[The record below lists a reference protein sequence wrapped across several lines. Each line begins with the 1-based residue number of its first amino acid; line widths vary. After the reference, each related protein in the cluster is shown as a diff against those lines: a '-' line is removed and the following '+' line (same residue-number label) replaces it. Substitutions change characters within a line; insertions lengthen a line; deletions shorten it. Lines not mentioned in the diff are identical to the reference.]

1 MEPMLDLIMSVI
13 LAAAFLYVVL
23 LMTSPRGSWN
33 CPICRFLSRLA
44 GGSKAPLPGRSE
56 Q

>member
-1 MEPMLDLIMSVI
+1 MLDLIVSVI

-23 LMTSPRGSWN
+23 LMTSPPGSWN
-33 CPICRFLSRLA
+33 CPISRFLSRLA
-44 GGSKAPLPGRSE
+44 GGPKAPLAGRGE